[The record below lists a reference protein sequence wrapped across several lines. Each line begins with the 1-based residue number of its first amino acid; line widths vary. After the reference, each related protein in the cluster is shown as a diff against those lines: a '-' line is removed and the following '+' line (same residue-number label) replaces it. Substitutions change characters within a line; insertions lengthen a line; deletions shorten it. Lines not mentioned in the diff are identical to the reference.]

1 MRKKALIIGANSMDA
16 SYLAELLLEKEYEV
30 HGIIRRN
37 SVPENQRFR
46 INHLKD
52 KMVLHYGDI
61 TDQTSLLNVLLT
73 VDIFI

>member
-1 MRKKALIIGANSMDA
+1 MDA

-37 SVPENQRFR
+37 SVPENQSFR